1 MIVTCERCATQF
13 QLDDSRV
20 PARGVR
26 VRCSRC
32 KNAFRV
38 VPEAQRAAEQMAE
51 LSRRARED
59 SQEEIT
65 QDLDADSRGHSK
77 AESRGNSRSRS
88 GSRRSEGSSA
98 RAGDSAHGSTGSGLD
113 TEESDWKFN
122 EDVSAEAEAPV
133 RTREESKPE
142 PPAARRGTEA
152 DDWFRGGSDA
162 SLELDNRPWN
172 ASEEAAA
179 AASEPEPEVERA
191 AEREPEPEA
200 EALPAPMA
208 AAEPSL
214 DRFVEPDEPAAHASA
229 EAPIPDEFDSLPSFE
244 SSEPAAQADKE
255 PGSTDELSGDN
266 WDQLFGDA
274 AQADAAEEAAP
285 VTRRKARRRRSL
297 SLPSFGGVGAHVVR
311 WLGHG
316 AQALGWLVTIGLFGA
331 ALYTGLATQMA
342 SQQATPAAEQVGGF
356 ELAALE
362 GRFVENAVSGRLY
375 VVSGRV
381 RNPGS
386 TVETFPGL
394 EVELLDAAGLP
405 LASERAPL
413 HGPIPKSLLREAP
426 VADVMA
432 LSPRVP
438 PLRPG
443 EERAVEGV
451 FASLPA
457 DAASFRV
464 VAPRAARS
472 AGGPLPEVDL
482 PK

>member
-65 QDLDADSRGHSK
+65 QDLEGDSRGSSK
-77 AESRGNSRSRS
+77 GDSRGNSRSRS

-98 RAGDSAHGSTGSGLD
+98 RAGDSAHGGTGSGLD

-122 EDVSAEAEAPV
+122 EDVSAESEAPI
-133 RTREESKPE
+133 RTREEPKPE
-142 PPAARRGTEA
+142 PPPVRRGAEA

-162 SLELDNRPWN
+162 PLELDDRPWN

-179 AASEPEPEVERA
+179 AESQAEPDV
-191 AEREPEPEA
+191 EREPEPEA
-200 EALPAPMA
+200 EAPPAPMA

-214 DRFVEPDEPAAHASA
+214 DRFVEPDEPAPHASA
-229 EAPIPDEFDSLPSFE
+229 EAPVTDEFDSLPSFD
-244 SSEPAAQADKE
+244 SSEPSAPVAQAEKE
-255 PGSTDELSGDN
+255 PGSTDELSSDSWG
-266 WDQLFGDA
+266 QLFGEA
-274 AQADAAEEAAP
+274 ARADAAEESAP
-285 VTRRKARRRRSL
+285 VPSRKARRRRSL
-297 SLPSFGGVGAHVVR
+297 SLPSFGGVGAHVGR

-331 ALYTGLATQMA
+331 GLYTGFATQVA
-342 SQQATPAAEQVGGF
+342 SQPAPAAEQVGGF

-394 EVELLDAAGLP
+394 EIELLDAAGLP

-413 HGPIPKSLLREAP
+413 HGPIPKWLLREAP

-432 LSPRVP
+432 LLPQVP